1 MPEIKAILSLA
12 VKYGFSVGLIADKSQ
27 QDLINSFGLPSE
39 INASIELA
47 LRSDPQAI
55 DLVLCNDNILLFKA
69 AIGKVPLLDN
79 RNTSNSIAF
88 LIKSLINS
96 FKIKLCRF
104 NYTTA
109 NGQKIKT
116 AASGCIIIQRYKGS
130 LAAKLIDYDSS
141 VRDGAISMVISSP
154 ISMMEYFKVLLRV
167 LMKPV
172 RNSRLPMGIGYI
184 KSSQIDIETVTPVD
198 IVIDDSVHIQTPI
211 HCKTLPKAAR
221 INIGPWLA
229 EDNKK
234 AQVSKESIRIGNLP
248 NERELDKLSLK
259 HIPFFS
265 YASEDRFRDLF
276 TSLRD
281 DARTNS
287 IYITLMVLS
296 TMLATVGLYQSTLW
310 FKMYM

>member
-1 MPEIKAILSLA
+1 M
-12 VKYGFSVGLIADKSQ
+12 
-27 QDLINSFGLPSE
+27 
-39 INASIELA
+39 
-47 LRSDPQAI
+47 
-55 DLVLCNDNILLFKA
+55 
-69 AIGKVPLLDN
+69 
-79 RNTSNSIAF
+79 
-88 LIKSLINS
+88 
-96 FKIKLCRF
+96 
-104 NYTTA
+104 
-109 NGQKIKT
+109 
-116 AASGCIIIQRYKGS
+116 
-130 LAAKLIDYDSS
+130 AAKLIDYDSS

-234 AQVSKESIRIGNLP
+234 AQVSKESIRIGNPP